1 MDFLLSYSSLLYFLP
16 PLKEKRRML
25 LTDMRWLPKAALGVK
40 TELGVNFRPPRVVGA
55 AAVLKPYHLCPSSST
70 HGCPLKQLRNSTACY
85 LGFLW
90 NRHKIICLGLL
101 FQIAAINGTIIH
113 NSCTVLL
120 RNTDGLPKFVFPV
133 WIYLALVF
141 KRSEKLGPSK

>member
-40 TELGVNFRPPRVVGA
+40 TELGFNFRPPRVGA
-55 AAVLKPYHLCPSSST
+55 AAVLKPYYLCPSSST
-70 HGCPLKQLRNSTACY
+70 HGCPLKQLRNSSAFY

>member
-1 MDFLLSYSSLLYFLP
+1 M
-16 PLKEKRRML
+16 
-25 LTDMRWLPKAALGVK
+25 
-40 TELGVNFRPPRVVGA
+40 
-55 AAVLKPYHLCPSSST
+55 
-70 HGCPLKQLRNSTACY
+70 
-85 LGFLW
+85 
-90 NRHKIICLGLL
+90 